1 MGKRER
7 ETENEEETPKG
18 VGGHFAGWLL
28 FPLALFPLVA
38 LLSYDWRAM
47 PQLNIPAE
55 ASSNWVGALGD
66 YFAFYGYQLLGL
78 AVWVLPVACMI
89 WGICLVAGRRMRPGR
104 RELWFTV
111 FVVASACLVQMLEGH
126 AAGVDTLMRRNNYA
140 NAGGAVGYLVMEK
153 FLTPLLSGFGST
165 VIMLMLLVFSL
176 VAAIGL
182 HNLQSF
188 FAAIV
193 RWVMNSSSPMPP
205 RANATKEE
213 QDAYRAALAAREA
226 ARAEKEAERERIRRE
241 KEEAKAAKLAAKEA
255 ERAAK
260 EAERAAREAE
270 REAEREKMR
279 QAKEALHS
287 ERQALIDKYRAERQ
301 RMDEESSASDQGGIR
316 RAQIDQP
323 VPITQPVQQTQ
334 QMQQQPMPPVMPQ
347 QQQPLPQMQ
356 QPIQPIQ
363 QQMQQVPAAQ
373 PTEDEAA
380 AHADKGPYVVPGV
393 DLLKPIQKNV
403 VADHGDVDET
413 SRRLI
418 DTLKLFGIEAT
429 LSYTVRGP
437 VVTKYAVELAPGTRY
452 SVVTNI
458 SANLMGAMHARSLR
472 IEAPIPGEDRVGIEV
487 PNRKP
492 VGISFREIF
501 ESKAWKESKA
511 ELPLL
516 FGKDAAGKE
525 LIADL
530 ATMPHMLVAGATGQ
544 GKSVCLNALINGLLM
559 TKTPDQLKFIMVDPK
574 SVEFAWYSTIPHL
587 LVPVITDNRKVV
599 FALHWAVAEMEKRL
613 KLFTRARVKNIY
625 DFNHRKTVTQPDMF
639 GNSAQDNSDIPKT
652 IPYIIVII
660 DEVADLMSTS
670 AKEVTPDISRLTAKA
685 RAAGIH
691 LILAT
696 QRPDAKVITGTIKA
710 NIPGRVAF
718 KTAQAIDSRTILD
731 EAGAENLIGRG
742 DMLFKG
748 KDGLLIRAQG
758 AWISD
763 EEIGNITQFI
773 EEHAD
778 TQFDEKFATKLGR
791 VKEAAIEDP
800 FASNED
806 DPDNQPQED
815 EQSAPSAREQ
825 VKAAES
831 SDLYKRAIE
840 VIINTNRASVSHFQ
854 RKLGIGYNHAA
865 KICDKLEENGVIAP
879 QSGAG
884 PRTILL
890 DQNQLLA
897 IMNGGTPATAEPE
910 TPPPDGTDEQAAD
923 YPAQND
929 EEALQP

>member
-1 MGKRER
+1 MAKKEI
-7 ETENEEETPKG
+7 EQEKPKG
-18 VGGHFAGWLL
+18 VGGHFAGWLF

-55 ASSNWVGALGD
+55 ESSNWIGALGD

-89 WGICLVAGRRMRPGR
+89 WGVCLVAGRRMRPGR

-111 FVVASACLVQMLEGH
+111 FMVASACLVQTMQGN
-126 AAGVDTLMRRNNYA
+126 AAGIDALMHRNNIA
-140 NAGGAVGYLVMEK
+140 NAGGAVGYIVMDR
-153 FLTPLLSGFGST
+153 FLSPLLSDFGST
-165 VIMLMLLVFSL
+165 VVMLILLVFSL
-176 VAAIGL
+176 VAAVGMR
-182 HNLQSF
+182 NLKTF
-188 FAAIV
+188 FRAIL
-193 RWVMNSSSPMPP
+193 RWMLNNSAPLPP
-205 RANATKEE
+205 RPDATKEE
-213 QDAYRAALAAREA
+213 QEAYRAAMAARDA

-241 KEEAKAAKLAAKEA
+241 KEEAKAAKI
-255 ERAAK
+255 AAK

-270 REAEREKMR
+270 REAEREKIR
-279 QAKEALHS
+279 QAKEALHA
-287 ERQALIDKYRAERQ
+287 ERQALVDKYRAERQ
-301 RMDEESSASDQGGIR
+301 RMEAENVAAQDGIR
-316 RAQIDQP
+316 RVQPTPQEAPQPPAPQPAQP
-323 VPITQPVQQTQ
+323 Q
-334 QMQQQPMPPVMPQ
+334 QMSAAPQP
-347 QQQPLPQMQ
+347 
-356 QPIQPIQ
+356 
-363 QQMQQVPAAQ
+363 PAEE
-373 PTEDEAA
+373 P
-380 AHADKGPYVVPGV
+380 AHPDKGPYMIPGV
-393 DLLKPIQKNV
+393 NLLKPLQKNV

-458 SANLMGAMHARSLR
+458 SANLMGAMRARSLR

-516 FGKDAAGKE
+516 FGKDAAGRE

-559 TKTPDQLKFIMVDPK
+559 TKTPEQLKFIMVDPK

-613 KLFTRARVKNIY
+613 KLFTRAKVKNIY
-625 DFNHRKTVTQPDMF
+625 DFNHRKTLTQPDMF
-639 GNSAQDNSDIPKT
+639 ANSDQTASDMPKT

-800 FASNED
+800 FATNED

-815 EQSAPSAREQ
+815 SPSAAPARET

-897 IMNGGTPATAEPE
+897 IMNGGTPAAAPE
-910 TPPPDGTDEQAAD
+910 TPSDDGIEEPAAD
-923 YPAQND
+923 FAAQND
-929 EEALQP
+929 EEATQP